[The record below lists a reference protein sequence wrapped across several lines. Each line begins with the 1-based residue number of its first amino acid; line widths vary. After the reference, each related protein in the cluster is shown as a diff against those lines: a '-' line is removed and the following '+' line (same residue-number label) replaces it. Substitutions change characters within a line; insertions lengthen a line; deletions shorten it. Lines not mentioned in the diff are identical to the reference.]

1 MDSVPTSTLNRPCL
15 TVSLVSFC
23 PDLALLRQTLVS
35 LAVAVGQ
42 ARCDGV
48 LGDVRLW
55 VVDNGPGGEWRSLLA
70 KLVEEIGGHMV
81 AEIVSG
87 HGNVGFGCGHNLV
100 MMGAEGNYHLVLN
113 PDVVL
118 AQEALSE
125 ALTFMEA
132 HPDVALLSPA
142 ATGADGHRQYLCK
155 RYPALFDLLLRGFAP
170 HWMKRLFRARLERYE
185 MKAETD
191 AQRPVDVPIASGCF
205 MFFRLADLKR
215 AGGFSA
221 AYFMYFEDFDLS
233 LRVGRMA
240 RIVHL
245 PAVKIVHYG
254 GHAARKGWRHV
265 RMFARSALTFY
276 ARNGWKL
283 L

>member
-1 MDSVPTSTLNRPCL
+1 MPTPALSVAIVTYQ
-15 TVSLVSFC
+15 
-23 PDLALLRQTLVS
+23 PDLALLRRTLASLAAAAEFGFSRQTLKS
-35 LAVAVGQ
+35 LAV
-42 ARCDGV
+42 
-48 LGDVRLW
+48 RLI
-55 VVDNGPGGEWRSLLA
+55 DNGPGRHWQAQLEALLQETFPPDVRILA
-70 KLVEEIGGHMV
+70 TV
-81 AEIVSG
+81 VSG
-87 HGNVGFGCGHNLV
+87 HGNVGYGRGHDI
-100 MMGAEGNYHLVLN
+100 AISAAAADYHLILN

-118 AQEALSE
+118 EQNALAEAIC
-125 ALTFMEA
+125 FMEA

-142 ATGADGHRQYLCK
+142 ATGADGRRQYLCK

-170 HWMKRLFRARLERYE
+170 RWMKRLFRARLERYE

-276 ARNGWKL
+276 ACNGWKL

>member
-1 MDSVPTSTLNRPCL
+1 MPTPTLSVAIVTYQ
-15 TVSLVSFC
+15 
-23 PDLALLRQTLVS
+23 PDLALLHRTLASLAAAAEFGFSRQTLKS
-35 LAVAVGQ
+35 LAV
-42 ARCDGV
+42 
-48 LGDVRLW
+48 RLI
-55 VVDNGPGGEWRSLLA
+55 DNGPGRHWQAQLETLLQEVFPA
-70 KLVEEIGGHMV
+70 DARTLAAV
-81 AEIVSG
+81 VSG
-87 HGNVGFGCGHNLV
+87 HGNVGYGRGHNI
-100 MMGAEGNYHLVLN
+100 AISAAAADYHLILN

-118 AQEALSE
+118 EQNALAEAIG
-125 ALTFMEA
+125 FMEA

-142 ATGADGHRQYLCK
+142 ATGADGRRQYLCK
-155 RYPALFDLLLRGFAP
+155 RYPVLFDLLLRGFAP

-254 GHAARKGWRHV
+254 GHAARKGWHHV
-265 RMFARSALTFY
+265 RMFARSALTFFG
-276 ARNGWKL
+276 RNGWKL

>member
-1 MDSVPTSTLNRPCL
+1 MPTPTLSVAIVTYQ
-15 TVSLVSFC
+15 
-23 PDLALLRQTLVS
+23 PDIALLRRTLASLAAAAEFGFSRQTLQS
-35 LAVAVGQ
+35 LAV
-42 ARCDGV
+42 
-48 LGDVRLW
+48 RLI
-55 VVDNGPGGEWRSLLA
+55 DNGPGRQWQAQLEALLQETFPA
-70 KLVEEIGGHMV
+70 DARILAAV
-81 AEIVSG
+81 VSG
-87 HGNVGFGCGHNLV
+87 HGNVGYGRGHDI
-100 MMGAEGNYHLVLN
+100 AIFAAAADYHLILN
-113 PDVVL
+113 PDVIL

-125 ALTFMEA
+125 ALAFMEA

-142 ATGADGHRQYLCK
+142 ATGADGRRQYLCK

-170 HWMKRLFRARLERYE
+170 RWMKRLFRARLERYE

-191 AQRPVDVPIASGCF
+191 AQRPVDAPIASGCF

-215 AGGFSA
+215 AGGFSD

-233 LRVGRMA
+233 LRIGRTA

-265 RMFARSALTFY
+265 RMFARSALTFFG
-276 ARNGWKL
+276 RNGWKL